1 MKKISEMTQEQNT
14 ATPLSAE
21 LLKSADEREKEEVVI
36 PDECGDTLWCAVL
49 AQEDKAAQPDNAVQ
63 AKSADQIKE

>member
-1 MKKISEMTQEQNT
+1 MKKISGTTEQNA
-14 ATPLSAE
+14 ATPLTAE

-49 AQEDKAAQPDNAVQ
+49 EQEDKTGQPDHAVQ
-63 AKSADQIKE
+63 AKSADQIKK

>member
-1 MKKISEMTQEQNT
+1 MKKILEMTQEQNT
-14 ATPLSAE
+14 NTPLTAE
-21 LLKSADEREKEEVVI
+21 LLKSADEREKEKVVI

-49 AQEDKAAQPDNAVQ
+49 AQEDKAGQPDNAVQ